1 MERKRNGRAQGERL
15 LCFRA
20 LAAAGLLLGCLGAGP
35 ALAAEVPVMGPAEV
49 RKVVPVGK
57 AVGIK
62 LFSDG
67 VLVVG
72 FSQIPAAEGSVVP
85 ARQCG
90 LKEGDIITHI
100 NAAEVDTVEEVQEQL
115 AEMVGVRRETI
126 ARLEKAQYNPSLR
139 LAVDIS
145 RAVGAPI
152 EEIFIFR

>member
-1 MERKRNGRAQGERL
+1 

-100 NAAEVDTVEEVQEQL
+100 NAAEVDTVEEVQEEL
-115 AEMVGVRRETI
+115 KRIGGKEMSIRALRDGKT
-126 ARLEKAQYNPSLR
+126 AQVTAQ
-139 LAVDIS
+139 AVKGTSTEPRKFSEAQKDRS
-145 RAVGAPI
+145 ER
-152 EEIFIFR
+152 